1 MKKQVRF
8 GKRDME
14 KIMRASIGE
23 GQEAYHSCI
32 ISALEAMKKNKVELH
47 IDALIDYFEAM
58 DKSFK
63 ERLCDGCD
71 DTK

>member
-8 GKRDME
+8 GKRDMQ

-32 ISALEAMKKNKVELH
+32 MSALEKFKEAKKVIEIDELIAFVEG
-47 IDALIDYFEAM
+47 M

-63 ERLCDGCD
+63 ERLSNGA
-71 DTK
+71 TE